1 MSIRLNQAT
10 PADWD
15 RLRKAHPAIEVT
27 HNEKTGL
34 EAWSV
39 PAEQEAAQLGSQEGE
54 DAVNNPA
61 HYNKG
66 GIECIEAIK
75 ASMTAEA
82 FCGYLKGNLIK
93 YSWRM
98 AYKKKPLE
106 DLKKAQFYLA
116 RWIMEVDKNN

>member
-1 MSIRLNQAT
+1 MSIRLNDAT

-15 RLRKAHPAIEVT
+15 RLQKQFPAVEVT
-27 HNEKTGL
+27 TNKKTGL

-39 PAEQEAAQLGSQEGE
+39 PAEQEAAQLGSQDGE
-54 DAVNNPA
+54 DVVNKPA

-75 ASMTAEA
+75 ASMTEEA